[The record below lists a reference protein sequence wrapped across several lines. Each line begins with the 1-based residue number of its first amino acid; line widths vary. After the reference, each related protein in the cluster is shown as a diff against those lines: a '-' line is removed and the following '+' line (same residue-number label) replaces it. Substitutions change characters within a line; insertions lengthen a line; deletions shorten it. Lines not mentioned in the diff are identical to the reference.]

1 MSTPKNLK
9 RPNAK
14 PSNPDCRLAIG
25 DLVKR
30 SGVAASALRFYEDQ
44 GLLISQRSDSESK
57 QGGRRHYAR
66 GDLRRV
72 AFIRAAQTVGLSL
85 EQIRAALAELPDGRT
100 PTAADWARLSSSWRP
115 ILDQRIAELTRL
127 RDTLSACIG
136 CGCLSLSKCA
146 LYNPADAAAKAGPG
160 ARYLLGDSA
169 KNVMAVMDVRAE
181 AAEAAKP
188 ARAAKPAAAP
198 VRVRKL

>member
-1 MSTPKNLK
+1 MQTPASPKT
-9 RPNAK
+9 AK
-14 PSNPDCRLAIG
+14 PDTRLAIG
-25 DLVKR
+25 DLAKR

-44 GLLISQRSDSESK
+44 GLLISQRSDSGSK

-100 PTAADWARLSSSWRP
+100 PTAADWTRLSSAWRP
-115 ILDQRIAELTRL
+115 LLDQRIAELTRL
-127 RDTLSACIG
+127 RDTLSSCIG

-146 LYNPADAAAKAGPG
+146 LYNPADSAAKAGPG
-160 ARYLLGDSA
+160 ARYLLGDAPPAA
-169 KNVMAVMDVRAE
+169 KASRP
-181 AAEAAKP
+181 AAKP
-188 ARAAKPAAAP
+188 AVPP
-198 VRVRKL
+198 GSVRKR

>member
-1 MSTPKNLK
+1 MSTPANPKT
-9 RPNAK
+9 AK
-14 PSNPDCRLAIG
+14 PDTRLAIG

-44 GLLISQRSDSESK
+44 GLLLSQRSASESK
-57 QGGRRHYAR
+57 QGGRRTYAR
-66 GDLRRV
+66 SDLRRL
-72 AFIRAAQTVGLSL
+72 AFIRAAQAVGLSL

-100 PTAADWARLSSSWRP
+100 PTAADWTRLSGAWRP
-115 ILDQRIAELTRL
+115 MLDQRIAELTRL
-127 RDTLSACIG
+127 RDTLSSCIG

-146 LYNPADAAAKAGPG
+146 LYNPADGAAKAGSG

-169 KNVMAVMDVRAE
+169 KNVMA
-181 AAEAAKP
+181 EAAKA

-198 VRVRKL
+198 VQVRKP